1 MVWLAV
7 VGVLLSL
14 VGAFYYLRIVKTVYF
29 DEPTDTEP
37 VQAGGGARAVLA
49 LNGLLVLALG
59 VLPGPLM
66 GVCVEAVK
74 RSFLG

>member
-1 MVWLAV
+1 
-7 VGVLLSL
+7 
-14 VGAFYYLRIVKTVYF
+14 
-29 DEPTDTEP
+29 
-37 VQAGGGARAVLA
+37 VLA